1 MNEEIKKEYEKLK
14 ATVKYHND
22 RYYNQDDPEISD
34 YEYDQLSHKLRDM
47 EAQWPELIS
56 EDSNSQRVGGEAK
69 AESVKV
75 TIPEMSSVDDIA
87 KILEEKGVCTK
98 SDFISEV
105 QNGEFDYDFV
115 KAIPD
120 EKVYYR
126 LEGYLFPDTYEF
138 YVIPAL
144 EDDNEL
150 DTTEYAKK
158 VLDTIYQNFNNKLTR
173 RKCHAVQKKQYAE
186 GTRNEKLHI
195 RVLELI

>member
-75 TIPEMSSVDDIA
+75 PHEVPMLSLLYVFDKDEFKSFVNKISS
-87 KILEEKGVCTK
+87 
-98 SDFISEV
+98 
-105 QNGEFDYDFV
+105 
-115 KAIPD
+115 
-120 EKVYYR
+120 
-126 LEGYLFPDTYEF
+126 
-138 YVIPAL
+138 
-144 EDDNEL
+144 DNL
-150 DTTEYAKK
+150 NT
-158 VLDTIYQNFNNKLTR
+158 
-173 RKCHAVQKKQYAE
+173 
-186 GTRNEKLHI
+186 
-195 RVLELI
+195 